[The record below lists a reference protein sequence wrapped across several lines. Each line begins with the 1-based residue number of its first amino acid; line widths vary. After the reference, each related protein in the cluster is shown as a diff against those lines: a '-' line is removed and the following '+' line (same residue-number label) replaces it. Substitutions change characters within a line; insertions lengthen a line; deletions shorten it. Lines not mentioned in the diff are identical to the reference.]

1 MYVKKYPNRDVEY
14 LSTDDQFDK
23 LDFNVSTDFVSK
35 NIMNISDFVNNYNQE
50 DIVVTQKA
58 YELMN
63 ELELFNYFPALDK
76 TLVKPES
83 ALTPE
88 EQNNPST
95 SETDNNNYA

>member
-1 MYVKKYPNRDVEY
+1 M
-14 LSTDDQFDK
+14 
-23 LDFNVSTDFVSK
+23 
-35 NIMNISDFVNNYNQE
+35 
-50 DIVVTQKA
+50 TQKA